1 MTPRLADIWVYLSAT
16 PLLGLTMTL
25 LVYQGAFWIYRRA
38 NFNPL
43 LNPVPIAV
51 AVIVA
56 ILILTGTPYQTYFDG
71 AQFVHFLLG
80 PATVALAIPLYPQ
93 LGKLRRFVVPV
104 IGALLVGAA
113 VSAGSAALIAWTLGA
128 SRTTILSLLPKSVTA
143 PIAMGISE
151 KIGGLPTLTAVM
163 CMVTGVFGVLS
174 VRYILNF
181 LRVTDHGVRGFAVG
195 VAAHGLGIARA
206 FQVSEEAG
214 AFAGVAMAMTAFVSS
229 IIFPLLL
236 WFFAG

>member
-1 MTPRLADIWVYLSAT
+1 MTPRLADVWVYLSAS
-16 PLLGLTMTL
+16 PLLYLTITL
-25 LVYQGAFWIYRRA
+25 VVYQGAFWIYKRA

-51 AVIVA
+51 AVIV
-56 ILILTGTPYQTYFDG
+56 LILVLTDTPYQTYFDG

-93 LGKLRRFVVPV
+93 LGKLRRFVIPV
-104 IGALLVGAA
+104 IGGLLVGGA
-113 VSAGSAALIAWTLGA
+113 VSAGTAAAIAWALGA
-128 SRTTILSLLPKSVTA
+128 SKTTILSLVPKSVTA

-151 KIGGLPTLTAVM
+151 KIGGLPSLTAVM
-163 CMVTGVFGVLS
+163 CMVTGVIGVLS

-181 LRVTDHGVRGFAVG
+181 LKITDHAVRGFAVG
-195 VAAHGLGIARA
+195 VAAHGMGIARA

-214 AFAGVAMAMTAFVSS
+214 AFAGVAMALTALMSS
-229 IIFPLLL
+229 IVFPLVL
-236 WFFAG
+236 WMLTR

>member
-1 MTPRLADIWVYLSAT
+1 MAPRLNDIWVYLSAS
-16 PLLGLTMTL
+16 PLLYLTITL
-25 LVYQGAFWIYRRA
+25 VVYQGAFWIYKRA
-38 NFNPL
+38 DFNPL

-51 AVIVA
+51 AVIVL
-56 ILILTGTPYQTYFDG
+56 ILIVTDTPYQTYFDG

-93 LGKLRRFVVPV
+93 LGKLRRFVIPV
-104 IGALLVGAA
+104 IGGLLVGGGVAA
-113 VSAGSAALIAWTLGA
+113 GTAAGIAWALGA
-128 SRTTILSLLPKSVTA
+128 TRTTILSLVPKSVTA

-163 CMVTGVFGVLS
+163 CMVTGVVGVLS

-181 LRVTDHGVRGFAVG
+181 LKVADHGVRGFAVG
-195 VAAHGLGIARA
+195 VAAHGMGIARA

-214 AFAGVAMAMTAFVSS
+214 AFAGVAMALTALVSS
-229 IIFPLLL
+229 ILFPLLL
-236 WFFAG
+236 WLFTR

>member
-1 MTPRLADIWVYLSAT
+1 MTPRLNDIWVYLSAS
-16 PLLGLTMTL
+16 PLLYLTMTL
-25 LVYQGAFWIYRRA
+25 VVYQSAFWIYKRA
-38 NFNPL
+38 DFNPL

-51 AVIVA
+51 AVLV
-56 ILILTGTPYQTYFDG
+56 LILMVTDTPYQAYFDG

-104 IGALLVGAA
+104 IGGLLVGGGVA
-113 VSAGSAALIAWTLGA
+113 AGSAALIAWLLGA
-128 SRTTILSLLPKSVTA
+128 SKVTILSLVPKSVTA

-151 KIGGLPTLTAVM
+151 KIGGLPSLTAVM
-163 CMVTGVFGVLS
+163 CMGTGVIGVLS
-174 VRYILNF
+174 AKYILNF
-181 LRVTDHGVRGFAVG
+181 FRITDHGVRGFSVG

-214 AFAGVAMAMTAFVSS
+214 AFAGVAMALTALMSS
-229 IIFPLLL
+229 IVFPLML
-236 WFFAG
+236 WLFTG